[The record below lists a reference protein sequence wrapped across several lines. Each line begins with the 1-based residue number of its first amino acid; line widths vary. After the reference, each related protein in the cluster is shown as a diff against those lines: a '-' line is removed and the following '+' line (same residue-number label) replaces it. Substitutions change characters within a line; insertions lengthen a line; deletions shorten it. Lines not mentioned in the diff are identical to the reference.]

1 MRMRLNAH
9 LADLNPIKNIFLTWV
24 EYDNLD

>member
-1 MRMRLNAH
+1 LNAR
-9 LADLNPIKNIFLTWV
+9 LADLGPIKNLFLTWV